1 MTGTGPDRGADL
13 AAEHLIALARE
24 DFLVFVMLMF
34 PILHGGEKLKH
45 APYIDYVCYE
55 LWRCGA
61 PHRRRV
67 IFNMPP
73 GYMKSML
80 ISVLYVAW
88 RLGVNPGLRFICA
101 SYGDDVAHKFGR
113 QARQIMQSPLYRA
126 IFPGT
131 VLTKTAEN
139 FLETS
144 QGGLRYATNVGGEIA
159 GFRANCIILDDPMQ
173 PDDSHRAEAKQKLV
187 DWYQGVVA
195 QRLLAEGSIL
205 VVMHRLAPD
214 DFCGTLQELG
224 PWHVVNLPLI
234 AEEERVYK
242 DYRGHVLWHRRVGEV
257 LNPNYR
263 SVGEVA
269 TLKRELSPEIFDAQC
284 QQRPRFGGSGMC
296 SIDRLTRYL
305 KPPPFELK
313 IHSWDLA
320 GTRGGGD
327 WTACAQFGLARD
339 SQGRDLLYLT
349 AVLRMRVELPDVRA
363 IIAAQDQ
370 LERPA
375 LIIIDANG
383 IGIGVYQD
391 LWNDGL
397 KHAIKGQSL
406 YQART
411 SQLKAQTFHHG
422 LRHLYDGLILL
433 PETMQG
439 LSSLFDE
446 LAAFPDGKY
455 DDQVDA
461 LMIVGAYRERVLKE
475 ARNNAERCARWTP
488 DHRAAL
494 ERARQIPTAP
504 PYRSRYFDR
513 N

>member
-24 DFLVFVMLMF
+24 DFFVFVMLMF

-73 GYMKSML
+73 GYMKSLL

-88 RLGVNPGLRFICA
+88 RLGVNLGLRFICA

-113 QARQIMQSPLYRA
+113 QTRQIMQSPLYRA

-159 GFRANCIILDDPMQ
+159 GFRANYIILDDPMQ

-224 PWHVVNLPLI
+224 RWHVVNLPLI

-263 SVGEVA
+263 SAGEVA

-296 SIDRLTRYL
+296 SIDRLARYQ
-305 KPPPFELK
+305 KAPPFELT

-320 GTRGGGD
+320 ATRGGGD
-327 WTACAQFGLARD
+327 WTVCAQFGLARD
-339 SQGRDLLYLT
+339 SQGRDLLYLI

-391 LWNDGL
+391 LWSDGL

-446 LAAFPDGKY
+446 LAAFPDGKH

-475 ARNNAERCARWTP
+475 ARNNADRYARWTP
-488 DHRAAL
+488 DHRASL
-494 ERARQIPTAP
+494 ERARQTPTAP